1 MGAIFGRLSRRA
13 GLSAIAGLSCLR
25 SDTQRYFALLLL
37 KRNWSLSEFPIIFST
52 YCSFKILFPFVLI
65 PPLSGLTLFKKSR
78 GRFLCATRRC
88 LSSLSYGFYHLIF
101 IEFSLLWSV

>member
-37 KRNWSLSEFPIIFST
+37 KRNWSVSEFPIIFST
-52 YCSFKILFPFVLI
+52 CCSFKILFPFVLI
-65 PPLSGLTLFKKSR
+65 PPLSGLTLFKKV
-78 GRFLCATRRC
+78 G
-88 LSSLSYGFYHLIF
+88 YVFYAPPAVVSAVYHMVF
-101 IEFSLLWSV
+101 IT